1 MNRQEIEQKMD
12 ALARGIITTLTTR
25 KSQKRFF
32 NWLGGLGRWI
42 IEGVLEAAS
51 RFEVQCVARIEYRI
65 HNPVTYASIQ
75 TIRCLLVAK

>member
-32 NWLGGLGRWI
+32 NWLGGLGD
-42 IEGVLEAAS
+42 GSLKGS
-51 RFEVQCVARIEYRI
+51 
-65 HNPVTYASIQ
+65 
-75 TIRCLLVAK
+75 